1 MISLKY
7 TKLSEAEKTS
17 PYTYGLKKNKKILKK
32 IDVTLPELITRS
44 IKLCQEL
51 RNKILVSN
59 FMNQTETKT
68 TKYLTQIISSSR
80 KRVKDIKTGLSLGR
94 VVKNGTKNLST
105 IYNNINKDKI
115 VKNTDFLINEK
126 NLISEKINEREYG
139 KINELIKKMKCI
151 IQPTKLKKKVKS
163 HKLIK
168 SISVDEMPKIK
179 NIITNQLTNDENL
192 LYKKITLYKNNLL
205 TFAENNSK
213 NFYKLSKNIQLNSN
227 LKMINYAKPNP
238 ISLQEKKIS
247 TLLKIRKQLS
257 NTNKDIK
264 INETERIDLNTDDT
278 NLLSKN
284 ENNKNETMIIIK
296 NFAKDKR
303 NLEEKTKFNLKRINS
318 MLDIQ
323 LPYYSN
329 YHRTI
334 KFRRKFNSISDEIR
348 QNKKEIKSKFLFKND
363 DVNILQLIKDEIR
376 GLTREKIKERY
387 NEIENN
393 KYTSQ
398 S

>member
-1 MISLKY
+1 
-7 TKLSEAEKTS
+7 
-17 PYTYGLKKNKKILKK
+17 
-32 IDVTLPELITRS
+32 
-44 IKLCQEL
+44 
-51 RNKILVSN
+51 
-59 FMNQTETKT
+59 MNQTETKT

-168 SISVDEMPKIK
+168 SISVDEMSKIK

-213 NFYKLSKNIQLNSN
+213 NFYKLSKNMQLNSN

-238 ISLQEKKIS
+238 ISLQEKKNS

-329 YHRTI
+329 
-334 KFRRKFNSISDEIR
+334 
-348 QNKKEIKSKFLFKND
+348 
-363 DVNILQLIKDEIR
+363 
-376 GLTREKIKERY
+376 
-387 NEIENN
+387 
-393 KYTSQ
+393 
-398 S
+398 

>member
-1 MISLKY
+1 
-7 TKLSEAEKTS
+7 
-17 PYTYGLKKNKKILKK
+17 
-32 IDVTLPELITRS
+32 
-44 IKLCQEL
+44 
-51 RNKILVSN
+51 
-59 FMNQTETKT
+59 
-68 TKYLTQIISSSR
+68 
-80 KRVKDIKTGLSLGR
+80 
-94 VVKNGTKNLST
+94 
-105 IYNNINKDKI
+105 
-115 VKNTDFLINEK
+115 
-126 NLISEKINEREYG
+126 
-139 KINELIKKMKCI
+139 MKCI

-168 SISVDEMPKIK
+168 SISVDEMSKIK

-213 NFYKLSKNIQLNSN
+213 NFYKLSKNMQLNSN

-238 ISLQEKKIS
+238 ISLQEKKNS

-334 KFRRKFNSISDEIR
+334 RFCRKFKSISNDMEK
-348 QNKKEIKSKFLFKND
+348 NKKEIKPKFLFKND
-363 DVNILQLIKDEIR
+363 DVNKLKLIKNEII
-376 GLTREKIKERY
+376 GLTSEKIKERY
-387 NEIENN
+387 NEIEKN
-393 KYTSQ
+393 KYTS
-398 S
+398 

>member
-1 MISLKY
+1 MR
-7 TKLSEAEKTS
+7 S
-17 PYTYGLKKNKKILKK
+17 PTPFPSKKKKIQLYEVGKK
-32 IDVTLPELITRS
+32 
-44 IKLCQEL
+44 
-51 RNKILVSN
+51 
-59 FMNQTETKT
+59 
-68 TKYLTQIISSSR
+68 
-80 KRVKDIKTGLSLGR
+80 
-94 VVKNGTKNLST
+94 
-105 IYNNINKDKI
+105 YN
-115 VKNTDFLINEK
+115 
-126 NLISEKINEREYG
+126 
-139 KINELIKKMKCI
+139 
-151 IQPTKLKKKVKS
+151 
-163 HKLIK
+163 
-168 SISVDEMPKIK
+168 
-179 NIITNQLTNDENL
+179 
-192 LYKKITLYKNNLL
+192 YK
-205 TFAENNSK
+205 
-213 NFYKLSKNIQLNSN
+213 
-227 LKMINYAKPNP
+227 
-238 ISLQEKKIS
+238 

-257 NTNKDIK
+257 DTNKDIK

-318 MLDIQ
+318 MLDIR
-323 LPYYSN
+323 LPYCSN

-363 DVNILQLIKDEIR
+363 DVNILQLIKDKII